1 MASSAGDA
9 SSVYEFEATTIMGL
23 PKSIGDYRGK
33 LLLIVN
39 TASKCGFTPQYA
51 GLQELYET
59 YHDRGLEILGF
70 PCNQFM
76 NQEPGSSEEI
86 RHFCRV
92 NYGVTFPMFDK
103 INVSGP
109 DAHPLFEYLK
119 GQAPGA
125 LGTKA
130 IKWNFTKFLV
140 DREGYVVARFAPS
153 VEPEE
158 IRPKIE
164 AMI

>member
-1 MASSAGDA
+1 MASSADGA

-23 PKSIGDYRGK
+23 PKPIGDYRGK

-39 TASKCGFTPQYA
+39 TASKCGFTPQYG

-59 YHDRGLEILGF
+59 YHDRGLEVLGF

-76 NQEPGSSEEI
+76 NQEPGSNEEI
-86 RHFCRV
+86 RQFCRV
-92 NYGVTFPMFDK
+92 TYGVTFPMFDK
-103 INVSGP
+103 INVNGP
-109 DAHPLFEYLK
+109 DAHLLFRYLK
-119 GQAPGA
+119 NQAPGV
-125 LGTKA
+125 LGVKA

-140 DREGYVVARFAPS
+140 DREGHVVARFAPS
-153 VEPEE
+153 IEPEK

-164 AMI
+164 ALI